1 MFRVAFA
8 GGGTG
13 GHIYPALAIDDA
25 IRAEYDP
32 AGYEEIPLDAMRRTI
47 DGINARRD
55 ASLAAG
61 RKPATLPGYRDWCFE
76 SERAVAAE
84 GRPRRSPP
92 QTIG

>member
-1 MFRVAFA
+1 VSEILIPS
-8 GGGTG
+8 T
-13 GHIYPALAIDDA
+13 D
-25 IRAEYDP
+25 IRSPQCPQYDP
-32 AGYEEIPLDAMRRTI
+32 LFAKHFDAMRRTI